1 MQDGLTDA
9 EVSLLGAVRW
19 SGAADSVEGTASV
32 TRLLTALVGE
42 PWVQD
47 GLTETERLLLGDI
60 EWLTGYENETTAVSM
75 VGALLDTPWI
85 RDGLTDREGDI
96 LWSLHLLLSGDD
108 VTMAH
113 QAVRLV
119 TQAAWIQDSLEE
131 PEYWMLGR
139 ILRGAGVSL
148 ALRTIDD
155 PAFSVAA
162 EERTINLPYSGP
174 VTLVIIREGQGA
186 PRSMDDLEYAVRGVE
201 ALVSEPLPT
210 EILRILSDP
219 FEGRAAHFGRFISM
233 PARTEGSD
241 WFAGAI
247 IHEVGHY
254 YFGSRWPWISEGAAG
269 IIEDIVHYPRTGR
282 AIDANNYPCVHTTTI
297 AEFETSGSYDC
308 SYAFGKRIFAD
319 LYHTL
324 GPELFGMGFRNLYRN
339 VSSRTGDDIDGFRA
353 AFKDAAPGQAQA
365 IDVIVDRWYS
375 GPPPRGVLPRDTQPV
390 TPYIEGSDVM
400 IETAEIVLPDGTP
413 VSVLSKQG
421 DIGAPVLMLRFTFA
435 NRSHPRNI
443 TLDIVGY
450 FEDGFAFYRD
460 KLRFVLSPGS
470 TRHTEVI
477 SLNPPAQSFGRAP
490 GQYWVFVYHGDRK
503 TAEASFSVDG

>member
-1 MQDGLTDA
+1 M
-9 EVSLLGAVRW
+9 
-19 SGAADSVEGTASV
+19 
-32 TRLLTALVGE
+32 
-42 PWVQD
+42 QD

-139 ILRGAGVSL
+139 ILGGAGVSL

-162 EERTINLPYSGP
+162 EERTINLPSSGP
-174 VTLVIIREGQGA
+174 VTLVHN
-186 PRSMDDLEYAVRGVE
+186 PRRPRGTEKHGRLGVRCPWCRGFGERAVACRDRADTVRSFRR
-201 ALVSEPLPT
+201 L
-210 EILRILSDP
+210 
-219 FEGRAAHFGRFISM
+219 AAHFGQFISM

-241 WFAGAI
+241 WFAEPLSTRLATT
-247 IHEVGHY
+247 
-254 YFGSRWPWISEGAAG
+254 ISEAGGRGSPRVQAG
-269 IIEDIVHYPRTGR
+269 IIEDIVHYARTGR

-324 GPELFGMGFRNLYRN
+324 GPELFGMGFRKLYRN

-353 AFKDAAPGQAQA
+353 AFKT
-365 IDVIVDRWYS
+365 
-375 GPPPRGVLPRDTQPV
+375 PPRARRRPST
-390 TPYIEGSDVM
+390 SSS
-400 IETAEIVLPDGTP
+400 TAGT
-413 VSVLSKQG
+413 V
-421 DIGAPVLMLRFTFA
+421 APLRAAYCHAT
-435 NRSHPRNI
+435 RSR
-443 TLDIVGY
+443 
-450 FEDGFAFYRD
+450 
-460 KLRFVLSPGS
+460 SPP
-470 TRHTEVI
+470 T
-477 SLNPPAQSFGRAP
+477 
-490 GQYWVFVYHGDRK
+490 
-503 TAEASFSVDG
+503 